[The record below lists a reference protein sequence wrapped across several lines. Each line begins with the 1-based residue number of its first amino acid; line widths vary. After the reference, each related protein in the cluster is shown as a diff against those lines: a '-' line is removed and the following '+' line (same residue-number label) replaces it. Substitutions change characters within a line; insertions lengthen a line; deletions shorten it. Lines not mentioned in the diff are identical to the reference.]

1 MGLELEYADGATPI
15 NEAEK
20 AGLLIKTIGTIG
32 ELNEYEQLNIERA
45 LIWIHERKFTKE
57 QILTEKFIKQLHK
70 RMYGLVWKWAGE
82 FRRSEK
88 NIGIDW
94 VNIPVELNKLL
105 SDILFWIENET
116 YPPDEIAIRSKHRL
130 VSIHCFP
137 NGNGRHSRVMAD
149 NLIESVFHR
158 TMFTWQESMVRPNET
173 RKEYIQ
179 ALQEADRNNYAPLI
193 KFARS

>member
-20 AGLLIKTIGTIG
+20 AGLLIKTIGTLG

-45 LIWIHERKFTKE
+45 MIWIHERKFTKE

-116 YPPDEIAIRSKHRL
+116 YPPDEISIRSKHRL

-149 NLIESVFHR
+149 ILTESVFHR
-158 TMFTWQESMVRPNET
+158 TLFTWQESMVRPNET
-173 RKEYIQ
+173 RKEYVQ

-193 KFARS
+193 EFARS